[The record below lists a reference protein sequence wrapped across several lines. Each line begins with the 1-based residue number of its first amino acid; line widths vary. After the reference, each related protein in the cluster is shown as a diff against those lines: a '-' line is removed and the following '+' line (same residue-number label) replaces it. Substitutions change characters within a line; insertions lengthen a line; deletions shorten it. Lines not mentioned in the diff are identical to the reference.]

1 VQLIDARHGPTELDH
16 RMVAWLRERGLPF
29 LLVFT
34 KADKLAPA
42 RLEQM
47 LAELDRQGTLA
58 EAEYV
63 PFSAVSGQ
71 GRADVL
77 AWIGRALRPE
87 TVQTAASRPPP

>member
-1 VQLIDARHGPTELDH
+1 METYYHVEVRMKDGEVVRATALGRFAAWVCPYCRH
-16 RMVAWLRERGLPF
+16 
-29 LLVFT
+29 
-34 KADKLAPA
+34 
-42 RLEQM
+42 QM